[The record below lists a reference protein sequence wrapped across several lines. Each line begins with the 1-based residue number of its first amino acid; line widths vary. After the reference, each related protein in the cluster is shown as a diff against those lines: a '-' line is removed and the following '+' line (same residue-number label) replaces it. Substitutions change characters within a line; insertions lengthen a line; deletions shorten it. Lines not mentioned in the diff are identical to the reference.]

1 MNGTTGS
8 LDRIEQQIDIDAS
21 AERVWELV
29 STAGW
34 WINDDRVVEHRIEE
48 QGSRVVVH
56 DEKWGAFT
64 LGIESLD
71 APRYAAF
78 RWFSAPPATAE
89 PDPASDALTSTLVEF
104 WVEDRD
110 GGVVLRVAESGFEG
124 LDRSAEERR
133 KMFDENT
140 EGWAIELGFARDHLA
155 NETAAGLPAD
165 LPAVR

>member
-1 MNGTTGS
+1 MNGTTTGS

-34 WINDDRVVEHRIEE
+34 WINDDRIVEHRIEQ

-56 DEKWGAFT
+56 DEKHGAFT
-64 LGIESLD
+64 LAVESLD

-78 RWFSAPPATAE
+78 RWFNATPASAE
-89 PDPASDALTSTLVEF
+89 PDLERDAPVSTLVEF
-104 WVEDRD
+104 WIEERTD

-133 KMFDENT
+133 RMFDENT

-155 NETAAGLPAD
+155 NELAAG
-165 LPAVR
+165 R

>member
-1 MNGTTGS
+1 MNGTGS

-64 LGIESLD
+64 LAIESLE

-78 RWFSAPPATAE
+78 RWFNAAPAAAE
-89 PDPASDALTSTLVEF
+89 PDPERDRLVSTLVEF
-104 WVEDRD
+104 WIEERND

-133 KMFDENT
+133 RMFDGNT
-140 EGWAIELGFARDHLA
+140 EGWAIELGFARDHVA
-155 NETAAGLPAD
+155 ADVAAG
-165 LPAVR
+165 R

>member
-21 AERVWELV
+21 AARVWELV

-34 WINDDRVVEHRIEE
+34 WINDDRVVEHRIEQ

-56 DEKWGAFT
+56 DEKHGAFT
-64 LGIESLD
+64 LAIESLE

-78 RWFSAPPATAE
+78 RWFNAQPASAE
-89 PDPASDALTSTLVEF
+89 PDPERDPLVSTLVEF
-104 WVEDRD
+104 WIEERGD
-110 GGVVLRVAESGFEG
+110 GVVLRVAESGFEG

-133 KMFDENT
+133 RMFDGNT
-140 EGWAIELGFARDHLA
+140 EGWAIELGFARDHVA
-155 NETAAGLPAD
+155 AEVAAGHA
-165 LPAVR
+165 AGR

>member
-1 MNGTTGS
+1 MNGTTIGS

-34 WINDDRVVEHRIEE
+34 WINDDRIVEHRIEE

-56 DEKWGAFT
+56 DEKHGAFT
-64 LGIESLD
+64 LAVESLD

-78 RWFSAPPATAE
+78 RWFNATPAAAE
-89 PDPASDALTSTLVEF
+89 PDPERDPLVSTLVEF
-104 WVEDRD
+104 WIEERTD

-133 KMFDENT
+133 RMFDGNT

-155 NETAAGLPAD
+155 NETAVD
-165 LPAVR
+165 R